1 MDNINKAIF
10 FWTEFIKVGTNLVR
24 DRKTEVLL
32 NKLFQLSLSPDPT
45 LHYTAPD
52 LDVVPDRGVGVLGG
66 EHGPAGEGLHHGG
79 ALLMQGEPDLARHQ
93 RGLVRDVEHGV
104 VHLNT

>member
-45 LHYTAPD
+45 LDCT
-52 LDVVPDRGVGVLGG
+52 
-66 EHGPAGEGLHHGG
+66 GP
-79 ALLMQGEPDLARHQ
+79 
-93 RGLVRDVEHGV
+93 
-104 VHLNT
+104 